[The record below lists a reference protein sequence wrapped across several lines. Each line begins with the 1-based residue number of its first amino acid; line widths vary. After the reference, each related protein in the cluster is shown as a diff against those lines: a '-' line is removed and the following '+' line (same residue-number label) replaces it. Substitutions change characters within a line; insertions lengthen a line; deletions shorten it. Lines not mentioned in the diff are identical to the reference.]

1 MVPFSVC
8 YFEGIYFILFLNY
21 LLSQKFKIFL
31 RNNLHLWWSFLLSI
45 SGVAYS
51 KHIVQIYSYHGGNDL
66 QNRLEVCLYIYIC
79 MHALTHNCVFT
90 YIHTCVCVCVCSYI
104 VFSNYY
110 MCVCVSAMNVFF
122 FFFFQ
127 IDAHVGKVSDL
138 GFSQPNRQLCII
150 TCGED
155 KTIKV

>member
-1 MVPFSVC
+1 MWSGYLMVPFSVC

-45 SGVAYS
+45 LGVAYS

-66 QNRLEVCLYIYIC
+66 QNRLEVCLYIYIYIC

-90 YIHTCVCVCVCSYI
+90 CVCVCVSLPRM
-104 VFSNYY
+104 F
-110 MCVCVSAMNVFF
+110 FF

-138 GFSQPNRQLCII
+138 GFSHPNRQLCII

>member
-1 MVPFSVC
+1 M
-8 YFEGIYFILFLNY
+8 
-21 LLSQKFKIFL
+21 
-31 RNNLHLWWSFLLSI
+31 
-45 SGVAYS
+45 
-51 KHIVQIYSYHGGNDL
+51 QIYSYHGGNDL
-66 QNRLEVCLYIYIC
+66 QNRLEVCLYIYTC

-90 YIHTCVCVCVCSYI
+90 YIHTCVCVCSYI

-122 FFFFQ
+122 FFFFLQ

-138 GFSQPNRQLCII
+138 GFSHPNRQLCII